1 MTWEDL
7 NEDNIN
13 EVKEL
18 YINYIQENKDTMY
31 RAQMMS
37 FEEYLKTL
45 NKCQR
50 CDNIIEDGQKYCVC
64 CHDDL
69 FVI

>member
-7 NEDNIN
+7 NEDNI
-13 EVKEL
+13 KEIKER
-18 YINYIQENKDTMY
+18 YIDYIQENKDIKFRTN
-31 RAQMMS
+31 MMS

-45 NKCQR
+45 SKCQR
-50 CDNIIEDGQKYCVC
+50 CENIVEEGQKYCEC

>member
-7 NEDNIN
+7 NEYNIN
-13 EVKEL
+13 EVKRL
-18 YINYIQENKDTMY
+18 YIDYIQENKDIMF
-31 RAQMMS
+31 RANMMS

-45 NKCQR
+45 SKCQR
-50 CDNIIEDGQKYCVC
+50 CDNITIDNQRYCEC